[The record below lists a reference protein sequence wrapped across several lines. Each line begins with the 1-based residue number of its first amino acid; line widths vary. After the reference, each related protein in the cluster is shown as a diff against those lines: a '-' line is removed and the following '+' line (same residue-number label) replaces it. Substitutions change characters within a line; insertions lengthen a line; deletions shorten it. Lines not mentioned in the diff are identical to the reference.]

1 MTNEEGDAIVQLNMN
16 MSIILN
22 KFIGKIFINKNLFFD
37 TRKKYSIVLSTEDYN
52 KYHIINIYK
61 LMKVYLPNISIYA
74 TNFIKN
80 SPEIRER

>member
-22 KFIGKIFINKNLFFD
+22 KFIGKIFIDKNLFFD
-37 TRKKYSIVLSTEDYN
+37 TRKKYSIVMSTEDYN

-61 LMKVYLPNISIYA
+61 LMKVYLPNINIYA